1 MAIYTRTGDAGSTSL
16 FTGQRVSKTHPR
28 VEAYGTLDELN
39 AVLSLCVCAV
49 AEEKHR
55 TLLEALQQHI
65 FWFSA
70 ELASDSEQPSPG
82 QRYISSEEIALL
94 EQTIDREMACVP
106 ALHQFVL
113 PGRCEAASRL
123 HLARTVAR
131 RAERRL
137 VELAAEVTLRQI
149 LLRYLNRLSDCL
161 YALARSGIMPITSAG
176 SSRRSRPATWPPA
189 GRLRPTRPKP
199 RPGHSPFTSCI
210 SLPVRL
216 SNTPAS
222 CRCRWWS
229 ASLTHTV
236 PKP

>member
-39 AVLSLCVCAV
+39 AMLSLCVCAV
-49 AEEKHR
+49 AEEEQR

-82 QRYISSEEIALL
+82 KRYISSEEIALL
-94 EQTIDREMACVP
+94 EQTIDREMARVP

-123 HLARTVAR
+123 HCPHRCQTGGA
-131 RAERRL
+131 
-137 VELAAEVTLRQI
+137 
-149 LLRYLNRLSDCL
+149 
-161 YALARSGIMPITSAG
+161 
-176 SSRRSRPATWPPA
+176 PA
-189 GRLRPTRPKP
+189 GRAGGRGYYPSDTAA
-199 RPGHSPFTSCI
+199 
-210 SLPVRL
+210 L
-216 SNTPAS
+216 SEP
-222 CRCRWWS
+222 
-229 ASLTHTV
+229 LI
-236 PKP
+236 

>member
-82 QRYISSEEIALL
+82 KRYISSEEIALL
-94 EQTIDREMACVP
+94 EQTIDREMARMP

-161 YALARSGIMPITSAG
+161 YALARSEDHADHQRRLVAEIAARYLAASGSLPGRQRVACARRAQSPGRVALLSRAASAYPSG
-176 SSRRSRPATWPPA
+176 HRTRPPA
-189 GRLRPTRPKP
+189 AGAGGGEHR
-199 RPGHSPFTSCI
+199 
-210 SLPVRL
+210 
-216 SNTPAS
+216 
-222 CRCRWWS
+222 
-229 ASLTHTV
+229 
-236 PKP
+236 